1 MPSSRGSSQ
10 PGIEPGSLALQAE
23 SLLLSHQGS
32 LIRWLVVVILGGGN
46 MFPLALMGEGWLL
59 WVGKGQGEA

>member
-1 MPSSRGSSQ
+1 MPASRGSSR

-32 LIRWLVVVILGGGN
+32 LIRGLVVVILGGRN

-59 WVGKGQGEA
+59 WVGKGQGKA